1 MAVTTVGLA
10 VFAVTTTEMTPMG
23 LLPSIAHDLRVSE
36 GQAGL
41 SVTLYGVLAGLLAPV
56 ITVISGRM
64 DRRTLVLSIL
74 AVFTAGNALS
84 AIAQSYTVFM
94 ISRFTSGLIH
104 GLMWAIVASVA
115 IRLVCGK
122 DAVRA
127 TAAVFSGISLA
138 LVLGVPFG
146 AFIGSILGWRWAF
159 ALLSMLCAL
168 TFILVRALL
177 PQLPCERT
185 FTFSDL
191 RPLLKSTQLRIV
203 LLVTAVVV
211 IGNYSAYTYV
221 APFLYDARA
230 IGAGLVGPFLLC
242 YGVAGVIGNF
252 ASGAILSR
260 SHSVRPVL
268 AGLTVVLTMA
278 LLLIVLTQP
287 RPLLALLM
295 VVWGASYSALPV
307 VLQTQVLRVSDKGIG
322 EATTSIYVLVFNC
335 SIAAG
340 ALVGGFG
347 IDTGG
352 PTIPVLI
359 GALFCAMSI
368 VAIGFIREASA

>member
-10 VFAVTTTEMTPMG
+10 VFAVTTTEMIPMG
-23 LLPSIAHDLRVSE
+23 LLPSIAHDLKVSE

-56 ITVISGRM
+56 ITVITGRK
-64 DRRTLVLSIL
+64 DRRTLLLSIL
-74 AVFTAGNALS
+74 AVFIAGNALS
-84 AIAQSYTVFM
+84 AVAQSYAVFM

-115 IRLVCGK
+115 IRLVCAT

-138 LVLGVPFG
+138 LVLGVPLG

-191 RPLLKSTQLRIV
+191 RPLLKSTPLRTV

-211 IGNYSAYTYV
+211 IGNYSAYTYI

-230 IGAGLVGPFLLC
+230 ISAGLVGPFLLC
-242 YGVAGVIGNF
+242 YGVAGVVGNF
-252 ASGAILSR
+252 ACGAILSR
-260 SHSVRPVL
+260 SRSVRPVL
-268 AGLTVVLTMA
+268 AGLSVVLTAA
-278 LLLIVLTQP
+278 LLLIVVTQP

-307 VLQTQVLRVSDKGIG
+307 ALQTQVLRVSDHGIG

-352 PTIPVLI
+352 PTVPVLI
-359 GALFCAMSI
+359 GAPFSAVSI
-368 VAIGFIREASA
+368 VAINFIRENSA